1 MKSFKILF
9 PLFTLILSLI
19 LFSCTSNELRPRQGY
34 FNMPDGKVWY
44 EVYGSGN
51 KTPLLLI
58 HGGPGGVGCAM
69 SSIKS
74 VSDDRSIIFYD
85 QLGSGR
91 SEITTDTTL
100 WEVPNFVRNL
110 DRLIDSLEINKV
122 HLLGH
127 SWGCIIAIEYY
138 LTQKPEKVKSIVLAS
153 PLLST
158 KLWIQ
163 DANYLRSQLPDS
175 IQQIL
180 NYHEDNGTIDSEEYL
195 SATSYFYSKHLIR
208 TNPWPKFPE
217 CSGSINNEAIY
228 NYMWGPTEFYATGK
242 LIDYDRIDR
251 LDEINVPV
259 LLLVGEYDEARPETM
274 EKVQKLFP
282 NAKLEIIKDAA
293 HASFIDKPEEFNI
306 IVRDFLNS
314 I

>member
-1 MKSFKILF
+1 
-9 PLFTLILSLI
+9 
-19 LFSCTSNELRPRQGY
+19 
-34 FNMPDGKVWY
+34 MPDGKVWY

-58 HGGPGGVGCAM
+58 HGGPGGIGSCTM
-69 SSIKS
+69 SSIKA

-85 QLGSGR
+85 QLGCGR

-100 WEVPNFVRNL
+100 WELPNFVRNL

-127 SWGCIIAIEYY
+127 SWGCAIAIEYY
-138 LTQKPEKVKSIVLAS
+138 LTQKPHKIKSIVLAG
-153 PLLST
+153 PYLST

-180 NYHEDNGTIDSEEYL
+180 DYHEDRSTIDSEEYL
-195 SATSYFYSKHLIR
+195 SATYYFISKYNIR
-208 TNPWPKFPE
+208 TNPCPKFPE
-217 CSGSINNEAIY
+217 CSGSIYNKSIY

-242 LIDYDRIDR
+242 LIDYDTIDR
-251 LDEINVPV
+251 LEEVDVPV
-259 LLLVGEYDEARPETM
+259 LLIAGEYDEARPETV
-274 EKVQKLFP
+274 EQIQKLFP
-282 NAKLEIIKDAA
+282 NAKLKVIKDAG
-293 HASFIDKPEEFNI
+293 HSSYIDKPEEFNI
-306 IVRDFLNS
+306 IVRDF
-314 I
+314 IETIE